1 MNKVKYDF
9 SSQNEEVVSLKHQG
23 VTVSVSTSLSLSE
36 KGYLIDLY
44 LSNYMN
50 PDVSLSGNF
59 SRFDYFG
66 AEMSLVLAIVDM
78 KTNIDVQDKNFNIDG
93 FMQTGLWE
101 RICQSIDNYEQ
112 FRKEL
117 ERVVQDAKD
126 EIVLRNSIGSILN
139 TVSEKLISLLNEISK
154 NVSNDNVERAANTAK
169 ELMNELK
176 QTPLMD
182 IYLDKSRETLPKLTK
197 KKMVQ

>member
-23 VTVSVSTSLSLSE
+23 ITVNVSTSLSLSE
-36 KGYLIDLY
+36 KGFLTDLY

-50 PDVSLSGNF
+50 PDVSLSGDF
-59 SRFDYFG
+59 SRFDYIG
-66 AEMSLVLAIVDM
+66 AETTLVLAIVDM
-78 KTNIDVQDKNFNIDG
+78 KTSIDVKDENFDADG

-139 TVSEKLISLLNEISK
+139 TVSGKLFSLLDEISK
-154 NVSNDNVERAANTAK
+154 NVSNDNIERAANTAK

-182 IYLDKSRETLPKLTK
+182 IYLDKSKETLLKSN
-197 KKMVQ
+197 